1 MIKAILS
8 PRSLGRSLLRPLLIR
23 TTLPTGRLLLLSAFT
38 VYLAPHLLTSAYADG
53 ASDTFTATNFINL
66 DFTFSPDYEK
76 ELKSKLLKRGS
87 KGGPMADLDGLIPGE
102 VVAVISEILERHR
115 KQEYAKYRE
124 EIKKKRHELWLAG
137 DRAAYEEYANSV
149 SYAKYE
155 FHK

>member
-1 MIKAILS
+1 
-8 PRSLGRSLLRPLLIR
+8 
-23 TTLPTGRLLLLSAFT
+23 
-38 VYLAPHLLTSAYADG
+38 
-53 ASDTFTATNFINL
+53 L
-66 DFTFSPDYEK
+66 DFTFSPDFVK

>member
-1 MIKAILS
+1 MIKAILTQ
-8 PRSLGRSLLRPLLIR
+8 RSLGRSLLRPLLKR

-38 VYLAPHLLTSAYADG
+38 VFLAPHLLTSAYADN
-53 ASDTFTATNFINL
+53 ASDTFTSASFINL
-66 DFTFSPDYEK
+66 DFTFSTDFEK
-76 ELKSKLLKRGS
+76 ELKSKLLKRGR
-87 KGGPMADLDGLIPGE
+87 GPMADLDGLIPGE

-124 EIKKKRHELWLAG
+124 DIKKKRHELWQAG

>member
-1 MIKAILS
+1 M
-8 PRSLGRSLLRPLLIR
+8 
-23 TTLPTGRLLLLSAFT
+23 
-38 VYLAPHLLTSAYADG
+38 
-53 ASDTFTATNFINL
+53 

-87 KGGPMADLDGLIPGE
+87 KGPMADLDGLIPGE

-115 KQEYAKYRE
+115 KQDYAKYRE
-124 EIKKKRHELWLAG
+124 DIKKRRHELWQAG